1 MHKRLE
7 VSFISSSVRRKKEKE
22 IADFEKEHE

>member
-7 VSFISSSVRRKKEKE
+7 VSFISSSVQKREKE
-22 IADFEKEHE
+22 IADFEKEQE